1 MLRDQQ
7 FVRGRFPEHLDAYQN
22 RCQDHCVRAVHADR
36 FDRAEVF
43 SRPAVF
49 SGEGHIMP
57 DVSRGPTGFQ
67 STDDVALCQVLVFKA
82 HG

>member
-1 MLRDQQ
+1 MLRNQQ
-7 FVRGRFPEHLDAYQN
+7 FVRGRFPQHLDANQN
-22 RCQDHCVRAVHADR
+22 RCQYHCVRAVHADR

-57 DVSRGPTGFQ
+57 DVSRGTTGFQ
-67 STDDVALCQVLVFKA
+67 STGDVTLCQVLVFQA